1 MWRRRRETKAK
12 TSGEKREGRNEW
24 VGKRREEREKE
35 VLRGVGEGVS
45 FDRARPGSGV
55 RERERE
61 REDFTK
67 RPVRRFHPHRK
78 PTPTFTL
85 AARPDDSMLKDG
97 RLAG

>member
-1 MWRRRRETKAK
+1 M
-12 TSGEKREGRNEW
+12 
-24 VGKRREEREKE
+24 
-35 VLRGVGEGVS
+35 LRGVGEGVS
-45 FDRARPGSGV
+45 FDRARPAAA
-55 RERERE
+55 ERERE

-67 RPVRRFHPHRK
+67 RPVRSRFHPHRK